1 MIPKEAKD
9 ALKDLERTKE
19 ELTRIRKTFENLNDE
34 IRLQNEIL
42 NELIVSIRDFHS
54 ELIQCE
60 RHRLGMDMDEE
71 TSEKGNKE
79 LCEIFAEVLDN
90 GSVLASFNEPT

>member
-9 ALKDLERTKE
+9 AIKDLERTKE
-19 ELTRIRKTFENLNDE
+19 ELTRLRKTFENLNDE
-34 IRLQNEIL
+34 IHFQNEIL
-42 NELIVSIRDFHS
+42 NQFIVSVSNFHN

-60 RHRLGMDMDEE
+60 RHKLGMDMDEE
-71 TSEKGNKE
+71 MPEKGNKE
-79 LCEIFAEVLDN
+79 LYEVFDN

>member
-9 ALKDLERTKE
+9 AIKDLERTKE
-19 ELTRIRKTFENLNDE
+19 ELIRIRKTFENLNDE
-34 IRLQNEIL
+34 IHLQNEIL
-42 NELIVSIRDFHS
+42 NQLIVSVSNFHN
-54 ELIQCE
+54 ELIRCE

-71 TSEKGNKE
+71 MPEKGNKGLYE
-79 LCEIFAEVLDN
+79 LFEEVLDN

>member
-19 ELTRIRKTFENLNDE
+19 ELIRIRKTFENLNDE
-34 IRLQNEIL
+34 IHLQNEIL
-42 NELIVSIRDFHS
+42 NQLIVSVRDFHNK
-54 ELIQCE
+54 LIRCE
-60 RHRLGMDMDEE
+60 IHKLEMDMDE
-71 TSEKGNKE
+71 KMPKKDKKE
-79 LCEIFAEVLDN
+79 LYEMFAEVLDN